1 MAVCGG
7 CVDTGQKSPT
17 DTGGRGT
24 RTPNP
29 PAPEQ
34 YAHGRW
40 TRAMGLYQIVNDS
53 EQNVHRIVVHM
64 RRCGASA
71 QKVVF
76 LFTYLS
82 YDNKL
87 RG

>member
-1 MAVCGG
+1 MGMRI
-7 CVDTGQKSPT
+7 
-17 DTGGRGT
+17 RGDNP
-24 RTPNP
+24 RLALAAGAHAPQTPP
-29 PAPEQ
+29 PPNNMLM
-34 YAHGRW
+34 GDG